1 MKGKVSI
8 MKELIIKVDGYK
20 TIAHIYSF
28 NTGLYTVYINNKITG
43 IGGASLKQVIR
54 NSRRAIKRR
63 G

>member
-1 MKGKVSI
+1 
-8 MKELIIKVDGYK
+8 MKEWIIKVDGYK

-43 IGGASLKQVIR
+43 IGGANLKQVIS